1 MIDIYAVAS
10 RLRQDRLVV
19 YEPLLLLAVVYL
31 VLTAI
36 IVWAFKKLEDR
47 LPFKAG

>member
-1 MIDIYAVAS
+1 
-10 RLRQDRLVV
+10 
-19 YEPLLLLAVVYL
+19 LLLLAVVYL

-47 LPFKAG
+47 LPTKVG